1 MPQTTPVPIAAHL
14 DRVRK
19 LQQAMKELG
28 LAAVLLEPGPA
39 MVDLSGVRW
48 GRSERTFAMI
58 VAQTGAPAWVL
69 PAFEENRARELI
81 RLGDL
86 HLWQEDEDPFALI
99 ARLLRDRGLE
109 SGRLALEDSVR
120 FFVFDGLR
128 RQAPRFEY
136 VSAATALNR
145 LPVFP

>member
-1 MPQTTPVPIAAHL
+1 
-14 DRVRK
+14 
-19 LQQAMKELG
+19 MKELG
-28 LAAVLLEPGPA
+28 LAAVVLEPGPA

-58 VAQTGAPAWVL
+58 VAQSGAPAWVL
-69 PAFEENRARELI
+69 PAFEEKRARELI
-81 RLGDL
+81 RSGDL

-99 ARLLRDRGLE
+99 ANVLRDRGLE
-109 SGRLALEDSVR
+109 SGRLGLEDSVR

-136 VSAATALNR
+136 VSAEVALSR
-145 LPVFP
+145 